1 MHGPPLDPELQHFTD
16 IIHSKLSLPRMIS
29 SRNGLSAASGS
40 LRTIGKS
47 FKYLLTHFVVL
58 TELCLVSLG
67 RAAHF
72 GTFVENPP
80 S

>member
-1 MHGPPLDPELQHFTD
+1 MHGLPLDPELQHFSE
-16 IIHSKLSLPRMIS
+16 IRLSKLSLPRVSS
-29 SRNGLSAASGS
+29 SRDGLSAAGGS

-47 FKYLLTHFVVL
+47 FKYLLTHFIVL